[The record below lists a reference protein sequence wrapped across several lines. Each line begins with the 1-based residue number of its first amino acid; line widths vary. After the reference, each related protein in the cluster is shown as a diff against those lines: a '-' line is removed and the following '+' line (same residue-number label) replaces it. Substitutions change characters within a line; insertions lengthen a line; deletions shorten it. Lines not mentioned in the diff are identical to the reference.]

1 MPKTKPYRHKRLD
14 AEDGQ
19 ALLIAIHNAA
29 AEGYDR
35 FEINLKTF
43 RGRAVR
49 LEPVGR
55 NVDKNAAPPPG
66 DAKPKKTRATV

>member
-29 AEGYDR
+29 VQGYDR
-35 FEINLKTF
+35 FEIDLKTL

-55 NVDKNAAPPPG
+55 NVENKGQGGAPEAATPPG
-66 DAKPKKTRATV
+66 